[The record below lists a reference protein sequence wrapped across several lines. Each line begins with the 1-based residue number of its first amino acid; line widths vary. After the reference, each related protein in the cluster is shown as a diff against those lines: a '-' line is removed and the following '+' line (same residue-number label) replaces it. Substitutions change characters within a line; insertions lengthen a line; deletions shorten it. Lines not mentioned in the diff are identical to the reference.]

1 MAAGHRATAAPFAL
15 GYAWTLVGTDTVSA
29 PLAIA
34 AGALVIGS
42 STWPDLDHPR
52 FKGRI
57 GIAPFFAWVTRLFAD
72 VGYRIRT
79 AEDVRRED
87 YHRGPSH
94 CLEWAVLLGAVVALL
109 IGRAVPM
116 LTGGA
121 AWTIGAAV
129 TIGCVS
135 HVLADAMTPA
145 GVPVSAIYN
154 YLRHGEV
161 WRRHSL
167 GLFATDSCGEHMA
180 WTPAFYVVTGVMF
193 LGMVGL
199 LGPVATL
206 LVGL

>member
-1 MAAGHRATAAPFAL
+1 MAAGHRATAAPCAL
-15 GYAWTLVGTDTVSA
+15 GYAWTLVGTGVA
-29 PLAIA
+29 PGPLAIA
-34 AGALVIGS
+34 AGVLVIGS

-57 GIAPFFAWVTRLFAD
+57 GVAAFFAWVTRFFAAI
-72 VGYRIRT
+72 GYMIRT
-79 AEDVRRED
+79 EGDVRRED

-94 CLEWAVLLGAVVALL
+94 CIEWAILLGGVVTLL
-109 IGRAVPM
+109 VGQAVPM
-116 LTGGA
+116 LVED
-121 AWTIGAAV
+121 AWTLGLAV

-135 HVLADAMTPA
+135 HVFADAMTPA
-145 GVPVSAIYN
+145 GVPISAVYN
-154 YLRHGEV
+154 MVVHREV

-180 WTPAFYVVTGVMF
+180 WTPAFYAITGVMF

-199 LGPVATL
+199 LGPVSTL

>member
-15 GYAWTLVGTDTVSA
+15 GYAWTLAGTDAV
-29 PLAIA
+29 PVPVAIA
-34 AGALVIGS
+34 GGVLVIGS
-42 STWPDLDHPR
+42 STWSDLDHPR

-57 GIAPFFAWVTRLFAD
+57 GIAPFFAWVTRFFAAL
-72 VGYRIRT
+72 GYMIRT
-79 AEDVRRED
+79 GEDVRRED

-94 CLEWAVLLGAVVALL
+94 CLEWQVLLGAVITGLSAYT
-109 IGRAVPM
+109 VPM
-116 LTGGA
+116 LA
-121 AWTIGAAV
+121 PFAWTLGIAV
-129 TIGCVS
+129 TLGGVS

-145 GVPVSAIYN
+145 GVPVSAIWN
-154 YLRHGEV
+154 YMRHGEV

-199 LGPVATL
+199 LGPVASL